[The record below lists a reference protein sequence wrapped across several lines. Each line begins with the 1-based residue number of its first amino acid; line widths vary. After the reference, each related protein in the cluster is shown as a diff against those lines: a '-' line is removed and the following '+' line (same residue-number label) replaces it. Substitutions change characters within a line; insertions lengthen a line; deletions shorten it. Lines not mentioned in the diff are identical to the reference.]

1 MWSHIRGPSH
11 LAVQR
16 VNQLVNSEWTIKTLE
31 AVERKVLPL
40 IVLLTLEGNSVFH
53 LLDCSYLSVTQ
64 ELTNRAT
71 KTDSNLILKRLQN
84 MCRPQRGNYSFP
96 QNLDTII

>member
-16 VNQLVNSEWTIKTLE
+16 VNQLVNSGSEWTIKTLE

-53 LLDCSYLSVTQ
+53 LLDCCVTQ

-71 KTDSNLILKRLQN
+71 KTDSKLILKRLQN